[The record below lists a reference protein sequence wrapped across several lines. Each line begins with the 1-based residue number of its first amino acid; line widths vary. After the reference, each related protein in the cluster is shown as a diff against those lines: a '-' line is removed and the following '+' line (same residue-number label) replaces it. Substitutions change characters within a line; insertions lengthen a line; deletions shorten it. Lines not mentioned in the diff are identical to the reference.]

1 MYGKWYANRKNPME
15 RMKKQNI
22 GQHIIN
28 VYNNNSIYQFMHM
41 QIAITYAPQVHTKL
55 ELQRNIWEKPKNYL
69 PRIISPNMKNGG
81 FLYFKTAPE
90 F

>member
-41 QIAITYAPQVHTKL
+41 QIAITYAP
-55 ELQRNIWEKPKNYL
+55 
-69 PRIISPNMKNGG
+69 
-81 FLYFKTAPE
+81 
-90 F
+90 